1 MMLSKPKQRF
11 LAEVKGP
18 VFPIPTPFKK
28 NGDVDFEGLR
38 KYVGFLLDQGATTI
52 MVTVGTSRFDVLAV
66 DEMQEVNRVVAQSV
80 GSRGTVIVTTPVL
93 GPTFQAKEFARR
105 AEADGAAGILLVFP
119 GRYYSDKQVIQYF
132 EDVAAS
138 CSIGILVHL
147 APIPAGRAGLGPSV
161 QYSPDLL
168 RRIFEIDNVVGI
180 KEESQDPGLSYQ
192 YSRSFSEFGVI
203 IGGAGGM
210 RDYLTKHQ
218 WGQQAYLVGV
228 GNLVPSL
235 EIEFY
240 QAVVHADYDAA
251 RRIVFDFEEP
261 FFNLAVK
268 AGWHLALKE
277 AMAYLGLVSR
287 YEREPLPQLSGND
300 KDNIGQLLGSEGW
313 QKFTSGC
320 QKPHLGE
327 VE

>member
-1 MMLSKPKQRF
+1 MMPSKWKQRF
-11 LAEVKGP
+11 LEEVKGP

-38 KYVGFLLDQGATTI
+38 RYVGFLLDQGAKTI
-52 MVTVGTSRFDVLAV
+52 MVTVGTSRFDVLTV

-80 GSRGTVIVTTPVL
+80 GSRGTVIVTTPAL
-93 GPTFQAKEFARR
+93 GPTFQAKDFARR
-105 AEADGAAGILLVFP
+105 AEADGASGILLVFP
-119 GRYYSDKQVIQYF
+119 GRYYSDNQVIQYF

-138 CSIGILVHL
+138 CSIGVLVHL

-192 YSRSFSEFGVI
+192 YSRSCSEFGVI

-228 GNLVPSL
+228 GNFAPSL

-261 FFNLAVK
+261 FFTLAVK

-277 AMAYLGLVSR
+277 AMAFFGLVSR
-287 YEREPLPQLSGND
+287 YEREPLPELSGKD
-300 KDNIGQLLGSEGW
+300 KENISQLLGGKIW
-313 QKFTSGC
+313 LGCTSGKKED
-320 QKPHLGE
+320 QFGE
-327 VE
+327 VL